1 MVMKLLN
8 QWGFSREGLWN
19 NQHGEYWVVIQ
30 GLLLIGFVLLPVY
43 RLVGFEIKSPELL
56 YLSWGVVGG
65 LALFSSVL
73 IIKGLWDLG
82 RNLTPLPYPREDGQL
97 VQSGV
102 YSIVRHP
109 LYSGLVLAALSW
121 SIFQF
126 SLSHL
131 IGTVVLFAFLNA
143 KASQE
148 EVWLSEKYPD
158 YLEYREKVKKLI
170 PWVY

>member
-1 MVMKLLN
+1 MKLLN
-8 QWGFSREGLWN
+8 EWGFSREGLLN
-19 NQHGEYWVVIQ
+19 NQHGEYWVVVQ

-43 RLVGFEIKSPELL
+43 RLVGFEIQSPEVL

-65 LALFSSVL
+65 LSLFSAVL
-73 IIKGLWDLG
+73 IFKGLLDLG
-82 RNLTPLPYPREDGQL
+82 RSLTPLPYPREDGQL

-109 LYSGLVLAALSW
+109 LYSGLVLAALSFA
-121 SIFQF
+121 IFQL

-131 IGTVVLFAFLNA
+131 IGTLVLFAFFNA

-158 YLEYREKVKKLI
+158 YLEYRERVKKLI

>member
-1 MVMKLLN
+1 MKLLKE
-8 QWGFSREGLWN
+8 WGFSREGWGN
-19 NQHGEYWVVIQ
+19 NQHGEYWVVVQ
-30 GLLLIGFVLLPVY
+30 GLLLIGFVLLPVF
-43 RLVGFEIKSPELL
+43 RIKLPELL
-56 YLSWGVVGG
+56 YFSWGVVGG
-65 LALFSSVL
+65 LAIFSAVL
-73 IIKGLWDLG
+73 IFKGLLDLG
-82 RNLTPLPYPREDGQL
+82 RSLTPLPYPREDGQL

-109 LYSGLVLAALSW
+109 LYSGLVLAALSF

-131 IGTVVLFAFLNA
+131 IGTVVLFAFFNA

-158 YLEYREKVKKLI
+158 YLEYRERVKKLI